1 MIKALALKEL
11 RETIAIGA
19 IALALYLVLVSNLL
33 GMGVFAWV
41 PIISSSTSEI
51 PFTGWEFLGFYSV
64 VSAVLAVA
72 LGFRQALWEE
82 GKGTYQFLL
91 HRPASRT
98 LIMLTKLGV
107 AIALFLLCA
116 AVPIVLYGWWA
127 AAGNVPA
134 PFEWSMTEPAWRFW
148 FTMPL
153 LYLGAFVSGLWPARW
168 LGTRLLPLF
177 TTGLLVAGLYSLP
190 WFSAALVLTIAAAAV
205 LSTNICYIAKIRDYS

>member
-11 RETIAIGA
+11 RETLGIAA

-41 PIISSSTSEI
+41 PIVASTTTEI
-51 PFTGWEFLGFYSV
+51 PFTRWEFLGFYSV

-98 LIMLTKLGV
+98 LIMATKLGV
-107 AIALFLLCA
+107 AIAMFLLCA
-116 AVPIVLYGWWA
+116 AVPILLYGWWA
-127 AAGNVPA
+127 AAGNIPG
-134 PFEWSMTEPAWRFW
+134 PFEWSMTEPAWRLW

-153 LYLGAFVSGLWPARW
+153 LYQGAFLSGLCPARW

-177 TTGLLVAGLYSLP
+177 TCGLLVAGLYSLP
-190 WFSAALVLTIAAAAV
+190 WLSAALILTIVAAAV
-205 LSTNICYIAKIRDYS
+205 LASNICYVGRIRDYS